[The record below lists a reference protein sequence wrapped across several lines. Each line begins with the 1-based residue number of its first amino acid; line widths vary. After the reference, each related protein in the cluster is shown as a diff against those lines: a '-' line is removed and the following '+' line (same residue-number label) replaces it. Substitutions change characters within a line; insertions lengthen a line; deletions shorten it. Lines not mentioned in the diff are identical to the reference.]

1 MTEKNEKRVIRM
13 IFHRRKEHG
22 PHSEKRRPRMPMGAL
37 ILMIIGF
44 MTVLYFAV
52 VYGLMPLLAFM
63 TPAV

>member
-1 MTEKNEKRVIRM
+1 
-13 IFHRRKEHG
+13 
-22 PHSEKRRPRMPMGAL
+22 MPMGAL